1 MSIEWY
7 RVYHGMP
14 EDAKLKVIAKRSGQ
28 LMTHVVTVWLCVLDA
43 ASRHKT
49 RGTVEVDSEQ
59 IAVVQDI
66 DQHIVESILQA
77 FREKGMIT
85 EDGRLA
91 SWEKRQYATV
101 AERVSKHREKKK
113 QDVTPCNAPKREVT
127 TGNAAKRKN
136 GKKAPDTEN
145 RLQKAD
151 SETELQKNRITDKK
165 SRESAEGERERE
177 ARNAP
182 PEKDADKIAEQML
195 QIWNAEVQSKLT
207 KGQKAKLTPKRKA
220 QMLERWE
227 QDFQQDMR
235 SWRYFCDIISRSDF
249 CLGKIE
255 GKGWTIDLSWA
266 VASSDHVAK
275 IMEGGF
281 SGGKHPAPPPA
292 CNEPELQT
300 GWDHVLACFAG
311 KHGKPS
317 CQSWL
322 SGTVVTGA
330 EIEGSGATVLISCPN
345 RFVRQWLEQ
354 HYLADMQLWWSE
366 HRFQSQ
372 RITGVRLLTQEV
384 YP

>member
-1 MSIEWY
+1 MDWY

-14 EDAKLKVIAKRSGQ
+14 EDAKLKVIAKRSQ
-28 LMTHVVTVWLCVLDA
+28 QTMAHVVTVWLCVLDA
-43 ASRHKT
+43 ASRHKN

-59 IAVVQDI
+59 IAVVQDM
-66 DQHIVESILQA
+66 DQAAVESILQA

-85 EDGRLA
+85 EDNRIT
-91 SWEKRQYATV
+91 SWNTRQYLSDK
-101 AERVSKHREKKK
+101 ERAQRARDKKK
-113 QDVTPCNAPKREVT
+113 QDVTENHTASHSVT
-127 TGNAAKRKN
+127 EGNAAKRKI
-136 GKKAPDTEN
+136 GKKAPDTDN

-151 SETELQKNRITDKK
+151 SETDLQKNRITDKK
-165 SRESAEGERERE
+165 NRESAEGERERE

-220 QMLERWE
+220 QMLERWQ

-249 CLGKIE
+249 CLGKLE

-311 KHGKPS
+311 KHGKAS

-322 SGTVVTGA
+322 SGTAVTGA
-330 EIEGSGATVLISCPN
+330 EIEGNGATVLISCPN
-345 RFVRQWLEQ
+345 RFIRQWLEQ

-372 RITGVRLLTQEV
+372 RITGVRLLTQEAGS
-384 YP
+384 

>member
-1 MSIEWY
+1 MDWY

-14 EDAKLKVIAKRSGQ
+14 EDAKLKVIAKRSQQ
-28 LMTHVVTVWLCVLDA
+28 LMAHVVAVWMCVLDA
-43 ASRHKT
+43 ASRHKN

-59 IAVVQDI
+59 IAVVQDM
-66 DQHIVESILQA
+66 DQAAVEAILQA

-85 EDGRLA
+85 EDNRIT
-91 SWEKRQYATV
+91 SWNTRQYLSDK
-101 AERVSKHREKKK
+101 ERAQRARDKKK
-113 QDVTPCNAPKREVT
+113 QPVTENHTASRSVT
-127 TGNAAKRKN
+127 ENNAAKRKI
-136 GKKAPDTEN
+136 GKKAPDTDN

-165 SRESAEGERERE
+165 NRESAEGERERE

-182 PEKDADKIAEQML
+182 AENDADKIAEQML
-195 QIWNAEVQSKLT
+195 QIWNAEVQTKLT
-207 KGQKAKLTPKRKA
+207 KGQKAKLTDKRKA
-220 QMLERWE
+220 QMLERWQ

-235 SWRYFCDIISRSDF
+235 AWRYFCDIISRSDF
-249 CLGKIE
+249 CLGKLE

-292 CNEPELQT
+292 CNEPQLQT

-311 KHGKPS
+311 KHGKAS

-322 SGTVVTGA
+322 SGTIVTGA
-330 EIEGSGATVLISCPN
+330 EMQDGGAIVLITCPN
-345 RFVRQWLEQ
+345 RFVTQWLEQ

-372 RITGVRLLTQEV
+372 RITGVRLLTQEAGS
-384 YP
+384 

>member
-1 MSIEWY
+1 MDWY

-14 EDAKLKVIAKRSGQ
+14 EDAKLKVIAKRSQ
-28 LMTHVVTVWLCVLDA
+28 QTMAHVVTVWLCVLDA

-59 IAVVQDI
+59 IAVVQDME
-66 DQHIVESILQA
+66 QAAVEAILQA

-85 EDGRLA
+85 EDNRIT
-91 SWEKRQYATV
+91 SWNTRQYLSDK
-101 AERVSKHREKKK
+101 ERAQRARDKKK
-113 QDVTPCNAPKREVT
+113 QDVTENHTASRSVT
-127 TGNAAKRKN
+127 ESNAAKRKI

-165 SRESAEGERERE
+165 NRESAEGERERE

-182 PEKDADKIAEQML
+182 PEKVADKIAEQML

-220 QMLERWE
+220 QMLERWQ

-249 CLGKIE
+249 CLGKLE

-281 SGGKHPAPPPA
+281 SGGKHPTPPPA

-322 SGTVVTGA
+322 SGTIVTGA
-330 EIEGSGATVLISCPN
+330 EIQGNGATVLISCPN
-345 RFVRQWLEQ
+345 RFVKQWLEQ

-384 YP
+384 

>member
-1 MSIEWY
+1 
-7 RVYHGMP
+7 MP
-14 EDAKLKVIAKRSGQ
+14 EDAKLKVIAKRSQ
-28 LMTHVVTVWLCVLDA
+28 QTMAHVVTVWLCVLDA

-59 IAVVQDI
+59 IAVVQDMK
-66 DQHIVESILQA
+66 QAAVESILQA

-85 EDGRLA
+85 EDNRIT
-91 SWEKRQYATV
+91 SWNTRQYLSDK
-101 AERVSKHREKKK
+101 ERAQRARDKKK
-113 QDVTPCNAPKREVT
+113 QDVTENHTASRSVT
-127 TGNAAKRKN
+127 ESNAATRKI
-136 GKKAPDTEN
+136 GKKAPDTDN

-195 QIWNAEVQSKLT
+195 QIWNAEVQTKLT

-220 QMLERWE
+220 QMLERWQ

-249 CLGKIE
+249 CLGKLE

-322 SGTVVTGA
+322 SGTIVTGA
-330 EIEGSGATVLISCPN
+330 EMQGGGATVLITCPN
-345 RFVRQWLEQ
+345 RFVTQWLEQ

-372 RITGVRLLTQEV
+372 RITGVRLLTQEAGS
-384 YP
+384 

>member
-1 MSIEWY
+1 
-7 RVYHGMP
+7 MP
-14 EDAKLKVIAKRSGQ
+14 EDAKLKVIAKRSQ
-28 LMTHVVTVWLCVLDA
+28 QTMAHVVTVWLCVLDA
-43 ASRHKT
+43 ASRHKN

-59 IAVVQDI
+59 IAVVQDM
-66 DQHIVESILQA
+66 DQTAVESILQA

-85 EDGRLA
+85 EDNRIT
-91 SWEKRQYATV
+91 SWETRQYLSDK
-101 AERVSKHREKKK
+101 ERAQRARDKKK
-113 QDVTPCNAPKREVT
+113 QDVTENHTASRSVT
-127 TGNAAKRKN
+127 ESNAAKRKI
-136 GKKAPDTEN
+136 GKKAPDTDN

-165 SRESAEGERERE
+165 NRESAEGERERE
-177 ARNAP
+177 ARNVP

-195 QIWNAEVQSKLT
+195 QIWNAEVQTKLT
-207 KGQKAKLTPKRKA
+207 KGQKAKLTPRRKA
-220 QMLERWE
+220 QMLERWQ

-249 CLGKIE
+249 CLGKLE

-311 KHGKPS
+311 KHGKAS

-322 SGTVVTGA
+322 SGTIVTGA
-330 EIEGSGATVLISCPN
+330 EMQDGGATVLITCPN
-345 RFVRQWLEQ
+345 RFVTQWLEQ
-354 HYLADMQLWWSE
+354 HYLADIRLWWSE

-372 RITGVRLLTQEV
+372 RITGVRLLTQEAGS
-384 YP
+384 

>member
-1 MSIEWY
+1 MDWY

-14 EDAKLKVIAKRSGQ
+14 EDAKLKVIAKRSQ
-28 LMTHVVTVWLCVLDA
+28 QTMAHVVTVWLCVLDA
-43 ASRHKT
+43 ASRHKN

-59 IAVVQDI
+59 IAVVQDM
-66 DQHIVESILQA
+66 DQAAVESILQA

-85 EDGRLA
+85 EDNRIT
-91 SWEKRQYATV
+91 SWETRQYLSDK
-101 AERVSKHREKKK
+101 ERAQRARDKKK
-113 QDVTPCNAPKREVT
+113 QDVTENHTASRSVT
-127 TGNAAKRKN
+127 ESNAAKRKI
-136 GKKAPDTEN
+136 GKKAPDTDN

-151 SETELQKNRITDKK
+151 SETDLQKNRITDKK
-165 SRESAEGERERE
+165 NRESAEGERERE

-195 QIWNAEVQSKLT
+195 QIWNAEVQTKLT

-249 CLGKIE
+249 CLGKLE

-281 SGGKHPAPPPA
+281 SGGKHPTPPPA

-311 KHGKPS
+311 KHGKAS

-322 SGTVVTGA
+322 SGTIVTGA
-330 EIEGSGATVLISCPN
+330 ETQGGGAIVVISCPN
-345 RFVRQWLEQ
+345 RFVKQWLEQ

-384 YP
+384 